1 MYNRYI
7 PQSDGSF
14 RRSQIPDPCPVKPV
28 PLPLRKEPAIT
39 EPEKPPNHNTPI
51 KPPKPHHYGPKA
63 GKYHAPNPEP
73 VGSGISGFLRQ
84 LLPKDFDSSDLLV
97 ILLLL
102 LMADDSEENQSTAL
116 LTMALYLF
124 L

>member
-1 MYNRYI
+1 MYNRYV

-14 RRSQIPDPCPVKPV
+14 RRSQMQ
-28 PLPLRKEPAIT
+28 EPAPKKQLPVLPCN
-39 EPEKPPNHNTPI
+39 EPEKPQQEIPIAPPPHNAPR
-51 KPPKPHHYGPKA
+51 KSARYSPQK
-63 GKYHAPNPEP
+63 GKYHAHTQEP
-73 VGSGISGFLRQ
+73 SGYGLTGFLRQ
-84 LLPKDFDSSDLLV
+84 FLPSDFDSSDLLV

-102 LMADDSEENQSTAL
+102 LMADDCEENQSTAL